1 MRAQAW
7 SAFYEQRWAAPAC
20 PLAAGG
26 TWQARYG
33 RKVRTQAAYGGRAR
47 QENLFGHRA
56 GVRCLGLL
64 PGRDLLATGAPGPPA
79 ARARALVRPPSAP
92 ALSPVSLGS
101 AVAVRTPQS
110 HSRVPR
116 VLSWGLQER
125 GCAGLLGRQPSCYT
139 DLVLQSAPALT
150 GKCWVSELGG
160 GRSAAPRWQAADAL
174 ASAGR
179 RQRGPHGAPVEPQGG
194 HAARD
199 QPAALGRRA
208 RAGHGRDPARQRQ
221 QPGAAQG

>member
-64 PGRDLLATGAPGPPA
+64 PGRDLLATGAPAPPPRA
-79 ARARALVRPPSAP
+79 HAR
-92 ALSPVSLGS
+92 SPVPLWPLPCLRSPWALRWPCAHLSHTAGCLGCC
-101 AVAVRTPQS
+101 
-110 HSRVPR
+110 
-116 VLSWGLQER
+116 R
-125 GCAGLLGRQPSCYT
+125 GDC
-139 DLVLQSAPALT
+139 
-150 GKCWVSELGG
+150 
-160 GRSAAPRWQAADAL
+160 RS
-174 ASAGR
+174 G
-179 RQRGPHGAPVEPQGG
+179 
-194 HAARD
+194 
-199 QPAALGRRA
+199 AALGSLA
-208 RAGHGRDPARQRQ
+208 DNHLVTLTWFC
-221 QPGAAQG
+221 